1 MMKKITLIFF
11 LFFIIN
17 NSFGQSGNNKL
28 ELLRMNFIDVA
39 LSEQKLLLN
48 NLKARKIR
56 ERDYYARFD
65 ELKLQADLTKRRL
78 YKINSVNS
86 DLSKLSSYTVVRFR
100 NGVFEFAIN
109 NTWMN
114 DRELFSYL
122 MK

>member
-1 MMKKITLIFF
+1 
-11 LFFIIN
+11 
-17 NSFGQSGNNKL
+17 
-28 ELLRMNFIDVA
+28 MNFIDVA

-86 DLSKLSSYTVVRFR
+86 DLSKLPSYTVVRFR

-114 DRELFSYL
+114 DKELFSYL